1 MRNETFLLPYRVRT
15 NSDNL
20 ARRCMHANGRT
31 RTRTRQD
38 GHQVGYLHPSAI
50 VIDLL
55 RAPLAEAMR
64 FSPVHFNG
72 SELDTGGSL
81 APYFQTLIQLHLES
95 EAPSWSE
102 SDPSV
107 PHPPPPLPS
116 RLKSDVGEA
125 GASDHAVVEARDGS
139 VEGREGERQIG
150 VCFLPHRYADPAS
163 CFGKY
168 QHIFGLPDIYDSAF
182 LHVRKSSGWDLLVSD
197 SSRSLSLSFFSL
209 SISLSLAR
217 ALSLSPPCASH
228 NLLSPLPLISHPSHV
243 TQSSLCSLS
252 PSSSSFRPLHLRPP
266 NPRCRFMHLPHACM
280 HVRSGSDTLVTAL

>member
-1 MRNETFLLPYRVRT
+1 M
-15 NSDNL
+15 
-20 ARRCMHANGRT
+20 
-31 RTRTRQD
+31 
-38 GHQVGYLHPSAI
+38 GYLHPSAI

-197 SSRSLSLSFFSL
+197 SFRSLSLFLLSLHLSL
-209 SISLSLAR
+209 SRAR
-217 ALSLSPPCASH
+217 ALSLAAVC
-228 NLLSPLPLISHPSHV
+228 LS
-243 TQSSLCSLS
+243 QSSLSSPPHLSSLS
-252 PSSSSFRPLHLRPP
+252 CHSIFSVLSLSILFILPSSPFASPKPPVPLHAPP
-266 NPRCRFMHLPHACM
+266 ARMHA
-280 HVRSGSDTLVTAL
+280 RALWQ